1 MELAGLDAIQ
11 VALLLVAAGAAGWV
25 DAVSG
30 GGGLLQLPA
39 LLIAMPGA
47 EPATALGTNKLS
59 SIIGTSAAARAY
71 VRQVRVDLRTA
82 VPMAVAAFI
91 GAGLGAALA
100 SHLPAASF
108 QPVIL
113 VLLIAMWL
121 WTALRPAMG
130 TQDALRWPGRRRHTV
145 VAVVAGAVIGAY
157 DGLFGPGTGSFL
169 LMVLV
174 AGLGYSFLAASA
186 TAKIVNLGT
195 NAAALIVFGLTGH
208 VIWLLGLAM
217 GAANLVGA
225 VLGARAAITRGSA
238 FVRVVFLA
246 IVGILIVRLAWQILG

>member
-1 MELAGLDAIQ
+1 MDVAGLDLIQ
-11 VALLLVAAGAAGWV
+11 VLLLLVAAGAAGWV
-25 DAVSG
+25 DAISG

-39 LLIAMPGA
+39 LLIALPGA

-59 SIIGTSAAARAY
+59 SIIGTSGAARAY
-71 VRQVRVDLRTA
+71 VRNVRVDLRTA
-82 VPMAVAAFI
+82 VPMALAAFI
-91 GAGLGAALA
+91 GSAFGATLA
-100 SHLPAASF
+100 TRLPAASF

-130 TQDALRWPGRRRHTV
+130 QADALRWPGRRRHTA
-145 VAVVAGAVIGAY
+145 VAVGAGAVIGTY

-195 NAAALIVFGLTGH
+195 NAAALIVFGFTGH

-225 VLGARAAITRGSA
+225 VFGARAAISRGSG

-246 IVGILIVRLAWQILG
+246 IVGVLIIRLGWQILG